1 MDPAADGLLSDALAA
16 DHSDEWFT
24 KKGLSKAEA

>member
-1 MDPAADGLLSDALAA
+1 MDPEADRLLSDALAA
-16 DHSDEWFT
+16 DHSDEWYS